1 MKMKIVPFL
10 FMIFGI
16 VAFMFT
22 VYISIISEELP
33 EIMISVGLIL
43 LGYLG
48 IILFYFGMTMLKK
61 NKTKDN

>member
-1 MKMKIVPFL
+1 MKIVPFL